1 MKNDKNVV
9 QLHVHLIL
17 LFFSHSHMFQTCRI
31 PRPGC
36 IALVELFPLIKKS
49 LINGLSLISLN
60 MFKQ

>member
-9 QLHVHLIL
+9 QLHLIP

-36 IALVELFPLIKKS
+36 IALIELFPLIKKKS
-49 LINGLSLISLN
+49 LINDLSLISLN